1 MIVNKYANGGG
12 GSGSGVTPAQVQ
24 TLIDRSL
31 APYWDSAAT
40 ESAIAEAVSGISV
53 DATVL
58 HAVDNTDGKFSNSL
72 FNKGLNPG
80 DVFTTYYQGT
90 EEETV
95 EEDWEGDGESIIMSG
110 AEFRNFENDGT
121 HVINNFNSNLSYA
134 KKEEEEPKRQNKVAD
149 EVAENPF
156 SNVEFWFGTSKKYGE
171 GITYHLH
178 YDKENEELV
187 IDSEDEETEF
197 VISQEK
203 DNYIVS
209 VVEDKTRD
217 LFSIGNFGEEVDYF
231 NPVTEKDETY
241 IVSGYSVGAINMEV
255 KIDDRSATKSAEPIS
270 YYFTKFNSSDYINGT
285 RTFIPRD
292 YDGVYVLKDEIKYDT
307 AQLATSEDLDMS
319 LSALRQ
325 EVYPRSDT
333 YTKNEVNNLISAA
346 TSGNASDSAI
356 TQIQA
361 VLSAS
366 GIVVKDPETSA
377 ESITDVIAIARKL
390 QTDENVISIALNEL
404 HDDIAE
410 LSGSSV
416 DLSAYWTSAETQDAI
431 DEAISGFT
439 PSANSHI
446 IPAITTQA
454 EYEAISGDVKTGDL
468 IEVEGVDINGDGNP
482 VSGLFGAYA
491 EEVEEEGVMRKL
503 ISWGR
508 RDSLDSVLWAE
519 EDYPWM
525 VDNDVHPIVL
535 PRNSF
540 FIAFDELAEDE
551 EYNGI
556 GFDIDGK
563 PVITHI
569 AQAFDDETGEF
580 TGIIRE
586 DTPIGA
592 DMSAYY
598 TSAQTEEAITSKN
611 YVTSAQ
617 VETQIVSKNYITSA
631 ETANFVTS
639 AQVETQIEAKNY
651 VNSGDVKSQVEAY
664 NYATVSQIPTVPTSN
679 TAFTNDAGYI
689 TDAAIENLVTS
700 AQVETQIVTKAA
712 AYTPTS
718 GFSTINGSAITN
730 GGNIV
735 IQGGADMSAYY
746 TSAQTE
752 EAISAAT
759 AGKADAANITGR
771 NTGYY
776 FPYYNEQGVITG
788 DTQVYNATMTIHLSD
803 SMTASANLF
812 KDNNYEIPGI
822 YVASK
827 PGTAG
832 QIAKSNGYG
841 FTWANDDKVSSTS
854 VSTIW
859 KGTQAQYD
867 AITTKNPNTCLL

>member
-12 GSGSGVTPAQVQ
+12 GSGSGVTPSQVQ

-90 EEETV
+90 EEETI
-95 EEDWEGDGESIIMSG
+95 EEDWEGDGESIIMYG

-149 EVAENPF
+149 EVAENSF

-203 DNYIVS
+203 GDYIVS

-217 LFSIGNFGEEVDYF
+217 LFNIGNFGEEVDYF
-231 NPVTEKDETY
+231 NPVTEKDETF
-241 IVSGYSVGAINMEV
+241 IVSGYNVCAINMEV

-292 YDGVYVLKDEIKYDT
+292 YDGVYVLKDEIKYGT
-307 AQLATSEDLDMS
+307 VQLATSDDLDMS

-390 QTDENVISIALNEL
+390 QTDENVISTALNEL

-416 DLSAYWTSAETQDAI
+416 DLSDYWTSAETQDAI

-439 PSANSHI
+439 PAANSPI
-446 IPAITTQA
+446 FPAITSQT

-468 IEVEGVDINGDGNP
+468 IEVNGVVLDGYDGP
-482 VSGLFGAYA
+482 QYGLFGAYA
-491 EEVEEEGVMRKL
+491 EEQEYEGVVRK
-503 ISWGR
+503 IINWTR
-508 RDSLDSVLWAE
+508 RDNINSVFWSD

-525 VDNDVHPIVL
+525 AADGVYPVVLGQDSFIVCDTTDGDA
-535 PRNSF
+535 SV
-540 FIAFDELAEDE
+540 
-551 EYNGI
+551 NGI
-556 GFDIDGK
+556 GFDFDGK

-569 AQAFDDETGEF
+569 APEYDEETGEI
-580 TGIIRE
+580 TGMTRE
-586 DTPIGA
+586 DTPIGGGA

-598 TSAQTEEAITSKN
+598 TSAQTEDAITSKN
-611 YVTSAQ
+611 Y
-617 VETQIVSKNYITSA
+617 
-631 ETANFVTS
+631 VTS

-700 AQVETQIVTKAA
+700 AQVETQITSKGYATVSQIPTV
-712 AYTPTS
+712 PTS
-718 GFSTINGSAITN
+718 NTAFTNDAGYIT
-730 GGNIV
+730 
-735 IQGGADMSAYY
+735 
-746 TSAQTE
+746 
-752 EAISAAT
+752 SAAT
-759 AGKADAANITGR
+759 ANMVT
-771 NTGYY
+771 
-776 FPYYNEQGVITG
+776 
-788 DTQVYNATMTIHLSD
+788 
-803 SMTASANLF
+803 
-812 KDNNYEIPGI
+812 
-822 YVASK
+822 
-827 PGTAG
+827 
-832 QIAKSNGYG
+832 
-841 FTWANDDKVSSTS
+841 STY

-867 AITTKNPNTCLL
+867 AIATKDPNTFYIIVNN